1 MDKTDCEIY
10 CQKMMNK
17 KKKKMMNNISSSKER
32 KDIPKESG

>member
-10 CQKMMNK
+10 CQKMMN